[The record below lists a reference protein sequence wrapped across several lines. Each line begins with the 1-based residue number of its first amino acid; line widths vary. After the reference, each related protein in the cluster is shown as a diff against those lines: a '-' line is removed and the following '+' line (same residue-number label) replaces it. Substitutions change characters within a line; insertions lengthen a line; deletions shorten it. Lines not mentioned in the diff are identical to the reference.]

1 MALIQQ
7 TSRNTG
13 SGTGDISGPASS
25 TDNAITRWDGTTG
38 KIIQNSKAILQDAGD
53 IHAQGFITDRHIN
66 GTMSVGPTESWIS
79 PSLEMQPGSVI
90 ILAAGAQLI
99 II

>member
-13 SGTGDISGPASS
+13 SGTGDITGPASS
-25 TDNAITRWDGTTG
+25 TDNAVVRWDGTTG
-38 KIIQNSKAILQDAGD
+38 KIIQNSNAILEDSGAM
-53 IHAQGFITDRHIN
+53 HAQGFITNRNVN
-66 GTMSVGPTESWIS
+66 GTMTVGPTESWIS
-79 PSLEMQPGSVI
+79 PSLEMQPGAVI
-90 ILAAGAQLI
+90 VLAAGAQLI